1 MLSFMS
7 LVMTGLVLLGILKQ
21 DYYLRENEVY
31 MNSILKKIVISQ
43 LLSIM
48 YSFIFVLVV
57 TLSILLHKAE
67 LGLLIGPI
75 VLVAISYLVAHKSLL
90 NEIIYYIL
98 SILPF
103 GVYVIVALFGVG
115 LSGIAIVQKD
125 DYGIGLYLIFGI
137 LVSWIMLILG
147 SVLGNV
153 DKL

>member
-1 MLSFMS
+1 
-7 LVMTGLVLLGILKQ
+7 
-21 DYYLRENEVY
+21 
-31 MNSILKKIVISQ
+31 
-43 LLSIM
+43 M

-57 TLSILLHKAE
+57 TISILLHKAE
-67 LGLLIGPI
+67 LFLLVGPI
-75 VLVAISYLVAHKSLL
+75 VLAAISYFVAHKSLL
-90 NEIIYYIL
+90 KELVYHVL

-125 DYGIGLYLIFGI
+125 DYGIGLYLLFGI
-137 LVSWIMLILG
+137 LISWIMLILG